1 MANSFTRKVQ
11 RGVGTTLTAIGSYV
25 VPAATQVAAVG
36 LTVANTTT
44 AAITVD
50 ITLNDG
56 TNDTYLVKAAP
67 IPVGGT
73 LVAIGG
79 EQKVVLNTGDSIK
92 VKSNTAASCDAIL
105 SLLELT

>member
-11 RGVGTTLTAIGSYV
+11 RSVGTTLTAIGGYV
-25 VPAATQVAAVG
+25 VPASTQVAAVG
-36 LTVANTTT
+36 LTVANTS
-44 AAITVD
+44 AATISVD

-56 TNDTYLVKAAP
+56 TNDTYVVKGAP

-73 LVAIGG
+73 LVAVGG
-79 EQKVVLNTGDSIK
+79 EQKIVMNTGDSIK
-92 VKSNTAASCDAIL
+92 VKSDTAASCDAIL

>member
-56 TNDTYLVKAAP
+56 TTDTYVVKDAP
-67 IPVGGT
+67 IPAGGT
-73 LVAIGG
+73 LVAVGG
-79 EQKVVLNTGDSIK
+79 EQKIVMAPGDSIK